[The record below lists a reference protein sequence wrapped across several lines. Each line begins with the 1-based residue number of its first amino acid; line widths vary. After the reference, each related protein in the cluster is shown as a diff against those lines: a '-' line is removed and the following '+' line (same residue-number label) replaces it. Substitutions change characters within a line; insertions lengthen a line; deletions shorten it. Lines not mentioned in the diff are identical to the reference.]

1 MDVLGFSELVY
12 NKDRSRIE
20 SYFSYIESDLNK
32 HLSKNKFNYLV
43 ISDSIVISAKKTKEN
58 LSELVFLVSKIQ
70 YQLILKGILVRGAI
84 SFGKLYINKS
94 SNIIV
99 GPGLIN
105 AYRLESSA
113 KYPRIILDRQII
125 PELFDSTKEF
135 MEYTNSFFLKLY
147 GETDGKIKIYTKSKD
162 GKPFINYMRMLVRD
176 SRTYNKRNFPK
187 IVDFL
192 SNNYFNNEH
201 FEKYNWLLEELK
213 SEIQIGLQHYEAH
226 PEFAISRAKI
236 RSIKKLQAKIE
247 II

>member
-125 PELFDSTKEF
+125 QSYLIRQKSLWNIPIH
-135 MEYTNSFFLKLY
+135 FF
-147 GETDGKIKIYTKSKD
+147 
-162 GKPFINYMRMLVRD
+162 
-176 SRTYNKRNFPK
+176 
-187 IVDFL
+187 
-192 SNNYFNNEH
+192 
-201 FEKYNWLLEELK
+201 
-213 SEIQIGLQHYEAH
+213 
-226 PEFAISRAKI
+226 
-236 RSIKKLQAKIE
+236 
-247 II
+247 